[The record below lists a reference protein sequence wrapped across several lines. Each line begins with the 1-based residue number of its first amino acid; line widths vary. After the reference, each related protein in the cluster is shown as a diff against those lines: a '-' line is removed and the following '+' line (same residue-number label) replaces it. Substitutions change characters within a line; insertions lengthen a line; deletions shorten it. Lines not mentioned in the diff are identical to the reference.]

1 MFRPT
6 NTLHVYQLSPA
17 LRQRGRGN
25 PGGLPG
31 ARRHHRPAPHHD
43 GCRRTEGRK
52 RTSKAGTVP
61 FVALRPSTAR
71 LTARTP
77 PRHEGMQPPSLGPSQ
92 APSPRGSWESA
103 LPLSATALPAPAA
116 PVSEWEAAQ
125 HGSGTKGPLS
135 PPRSGGDGSG
145 GRGNLCSPQRRGVG
159 RPTPGRPA
167 AGHPMKWS
175 YRMAP
180 VNQPKDKKHERAH
193 EHGLEEAKSAG
204 KRKLDY
210 KELGNEPQAKR
221 LFVRKASK
229 PPEKIGWS
237 GGGSLVRNNRVLFH
251 QLERHCSIVHYVY
264 QNMLG
269 GAIRAQLRRCL
280 QLPFLRS
287 LASYRL
293 FRTASPFDRRVT
305 CLEWHPTHPSTV
317 AVGSKGGDIILWDHE
332 VLTKTCFIKG
342 IWKMKLHRKKV
353 THVEFN
359 SRCEWLLAT
368 ASVDQTV
375 KIWDLRNIKNKMNFL
390 HVLPHD
396 KPVNAAYFSPT
407 DGAKL
412 LSTDQRSEIRV
423 YSSSDWTKP
432 QHLIPHPHRQFQH
445 LTPIKATWHPRYDL
459 IVAGRYP
466 DPKFPGYTVNE
477 LRTVDVFDG
486 NTGEMVCQL
495 HDPNAS
501 GIISLNKFNPMG
513 DTLASGM
520 GFNILIWSRE
530 EMVAKKQEHL
540 LKAMT
545 EQGIGSWSLSRR
557 GGQRQANPGTSKL
570 KANLLSLEL
579 EEMRTKSNDSKSQGR
594 KQKGKD
600 LEK

>member
-1 MFRPT
+1 MLQALEPFRCRRDIEALCTPVT
-6 NTLHVYQLSPA
+6 ALLAATKTRRIFFCTSFLSC
-17 LRQRGRGN
+17 N
-25 PGGLPG
+25 PGLCG
-31 ARRHHRPAPHHD
+31 AR
-43 GCRRTEGRK
+43 GK
-52 RTSKAGTVP
+52 
-61 FVALRPSTAR
+61 
-71 LTARTP
+71 
-77 PRHEGMQPPSLGPSQ
+77 Q
-92 APSPRGSWESA
+92 
-103 LPLSATALPAPAA
+103 
-116 PVSEWEAAQ
+116 
-125 HGSGTKGPLS
+125 
-135 PPRSGGDGSG
+135 
-145 GRGNLCSPQRRGVG
+145 
-159 RPTPGRPA
+159 
-167 AGHPMKWS
+167 WS
-175 YRMAP
+175 DRMAP
-180 VNQPKDKKHERAH
+180 VNQPKDKKHEKAH
-193 EHGLEEAKSAG
+193 EHRSEEAKSAG

-210 KELGNEPQAKR
+210 EGLENEPLAKK
-221 LFVRKASK
+221 LFLRKTSK
-229 PPEKIGWS
+229 AQEKIGWNR
-237 GGGSLVRNNRVLFH
+237 GGTVMRNTRALFH
-251 QLERHCSIVHYVY
+251 QPKWQCSIVHYVY

-269 GAIRAQLRRCL
+269 GSIRAQLRQCL

-287 LASYRL
+287 LTSYRL

-317 AVGSKGGDIILWDHE
+317 AVGSKGGDIILWDYE

-342 IWKMKLHRKKV
+342 MGAGGAITGMKFNPFNPSQLYTSSVAGSTTLQDFNGNTSRVFTITENWDCWYCSVDVSASCRAVVTGDNLGNVVLLSTSGEEIWKLKLHKKKV

-375 KIWDLRNIKNKMNFL
+375 KIWDLRNIKDKANFL

-412 LSTDQRSEIRV
+412 LSTDQRNEIRV
-423 YSSSDWTKP
+423 YSCSDWTKP

-459 IVAGRYP
+459 IVVGRYP

-477 LRTVDVFDG
+477 LRTVDIFDG

-495 HDPNAS
+495 YDPNAS

-530 EMVAKKQEHL
+530 EMVMKKQEHL

-545 EQGIGSWSLSRR
+545 EQGIGSRSLSRR

-570 KANLLSLEL
+570 KAKLLSWEV
-579 EEMRTKSNDSKSQGR
+579 EEMGTKTKDSKSQGR
-594 KQKGKD
+594 K
-600 LEK
+600 

>member
-1 MFRPT
+1 MKP
-6 NTLHVYQLSPA
+6 
-17 LRQRGRGN
+17 RGRGRL
-25 PGGLPG
+25 PPAVLGRAGG
-31 ARRHHRPAPHHD
+31 A
-43 GCRRTEGRK
+43 
-52 RTSKAGTVP
+52 
-61 FVALRPSTAR
+61 
-71 LTARTP
+71 
-77 PRHEGMQPPSLGPSQ
+77 
-92 APSPRGSWESA
+92 
-103 LPLSATALPAPAA
+103 
-116 PVSEWEAAQ
+116 EAAGAQ
-125 HGSGTKGPLS
+125 
-135 PPRSGGDGSG
+135 RSD
-145 GRGNLCSPQRRGVG
+145 
-159 RPTPGRPA
+159 
-167 AGHPMKWS
+167 
-175 YRMAP
+175 RMAP

-193 EHGLEEAKSAG
+193 EHWPEEAKSAG
-204 KRKLDY
+204 KRKPDY
-210 KELGNEPQAKR
+210 EELGNEPQAKR
-221 LFVRKASK
+221 LFMRKTSK
-229 PPEKIGWS
+229 PPEKIGRS
-237 GGGSLVRNNRVLFH
+237 GGGSMVRNNSVLFH
-251 QLERHCSIVHYVY
+251 QLERQCSIVHYVY

-269 GAIRAQLRRCL
+269 GSIRAQLRQCL

-317 AVGSKGGDIILWDHE
+317 AVGSKGGDIILWDYE

-342 IWKMKLHRKKV
+342 MGAGGAITGMKFNPFNPSQLYTSSVAGTTTLQDFNGNTVRVFTSTEDWDCWYCSVDVSASCRAVVTGDNVGNVVLLSTSGEEIWKLKLHRKKV

-570 KANLLSLEL
+570 KANLLSWEL

-594 KQKGKD
+594 KRKGKD
-600 LEK
+600 LEN

>member
-1 MFRPT
+1 
-6 NTLHVYQLSPA
+6 
-17 LRQRGRGN
+17 
-25 PGGLPG
+25 
-31 ARRHHRPAPHHD
+31 
-43 GCRRTEGRK
+43 
-52 RTSKAGTVP
+52 
-61 FVALRPSTAR
+61 
-71 LTARTP
+71 
-77 PRHEGMQPPSLGPSQ
+77 
-92 APSPRGSWESA
+92 
-103 LPLSATALPAPAA
+103 
-116 PVSEWEAAQ
+116 
-125 HGSGTKGPLS
+125 
-135 PPRSGGDGSG
+135 
-145 GRGNLCSPQRRGVG
+145 
-159 RPTPGRPA
+159 
-167 AGHPMKWS
+167 
-175 YRMAP
+175 MAP
-180 VNQPKDKKHERAH
+180 VNQPKDKECESVYQHWP
-193 EHGLEEAKSAG
+193 EEAKSAG
-204 KRKLDY
+204 KRKADY
-210 KELGNEPQAKR
+210 EKLGNETQTKR
-221 LFVRKASK
+221 LFVRKTSK
-229 PPEKIGWS
+229 PPGKIGWS
-237 GGGSLVRNNRVLFH
+237 GGGSVVRNNRVLSH
-251 QLERHCSIVHYVY
+251 QLEQQRSIVHYVY

-269 GAIRAQLRRCL
+269 GSIRAPLRQCL

-317 AVGSKGGDIILWDHE
+317 AVGSKGGDIILWDYE

-342 IWKMKLHRKKV
+342 KGAGDFLGDIKFSPYEAVKLYVASGDGTLSLQDLESRAVQVISRAPDCGHEHHNVCCWYCSVDVSASCRAVVTGDNVGNVVLLSTSGEEIWKLKLHRKKV

-375 KIWDLRNIKNKMNFL
+375 KIWDLRNIKNKMSFL
-390 HVLPHD
+390 HVLPHE

-412 LSTDQRSEIRV
+412 LSTDQRNEIRV

-432 QHLIPHPHRQFQH
+432 QHLIPHPHRHFQH

-459 IVAGRYP
+459 IVVGRYP
-466 DPKFPGYTVNE
+466 DPKFPEYTMDE

-495 HDPNAS
+495 HDPNAC

-513 DTLASGM
+513 DTLASGT

-545 EQGIGSWSLSRR
+545 EQGIGSWNSSRR

-570 KANLLSLEL
+570 KAKLLSWEL
-579 EEMRTKSNDSKSQGR
+579 DEMRTKNNDSKSKGR
-594 KQKGKD
+594 KRKGKD
-600 LEK
+600 LDK

>member
-1 MFRPT
+1 MKFSPYEAVKLYVASGDG
-6 NTLHVYQLSPA
+6 TLSLQDL
-17 LRQRGRGN
+17 
-25 PGGLPG
+25 
-31 ARRHHRPAPHHD
+31 
-43 GCRRTEGRK
+43 EGRAVQVI
-52 RTSKAGTVP
+52 S
-61 FVALRPSTAR
+61 
-71 LTARTP
+71 
-77 PRHEGMQPPSLGPSQ
+77 H
-92 APSPRGSWESA
+92 APDCG
-103 LPLSATALPAPAA
+103 
-116 PVSEWEAAQ
+116 
-125 HGSGTKGPLS
+125 
-135 PPRSGGDGSG
+135 
-145 GRGNLCSPQRRGVG
+145 
-159 RPTPGRPA
+159 
-167 AGHPMKWS
+167 
-175 YRMAP
+175 
-180 VNQPKDKKHERAH
+180 H
-193 EHGLEEAKSAG
+193 EHHNVCCWYCSVDVSASCRAVVTG
-204 KRKLDY
+204 DN
-210 KELGNEPQAKR
+210 LGNVV
-221 LFVRKASK
+221 LLSTSG
-229 PPEKIGWS
+229 EKI
-237 GGGSLVRNNRVLFH
+237 
-251 QLERHCSIVHYVY
+251 
-264 QNMLG
+264 
-269 GAIRAQLRRCL
+269 
-280 QLPFLRS
+280 
-287 LASYRL
+287 
-293 FRTASPFDRRVT
+293 
-305 CLEWHPTHPSTV
+305 
-317 AVGSKGGDIILWDHE
+317 
-332 VLTKTCFIKG
+332 
-342 IWKMKLHRKKV
+342 WKLKLHRKKV

-359 SRCEWLLAT
+359 SRCEWLMAT

-540 LKAMT
+540 LKTMT

-570 KANLLSLEL
+570 KANLLPWEL
-579 EEMRTKSNDSKSQGR
+579 EEPRTKNNDSKSQGR
-594 KQKGKD
+594 KRKGKD

>member
-1 MFRPT
+1 
-6 NTLHVYQLSPA
+6 
-17 LRQRGRGN
+17 
-25 PGGLPG
+25 
-31 ARRHHRPAPHHD
+31 
-43 GCRRTEGRK
+43 
-52 RTSKAGTVP
+52 
-61 FVALRPSTAR
+61 
-71 LTARTP
+71 
-77 PRHEGMQPPSLGPSQ
+77 
-92 APSPRGSWESA
+92 
-103 LPLSATALPAPAA
+103 
-116 PVSEWEAAQ
+116 
-125 HGSGTKGPLS
+125 
-135 PPRSGGDGSG
+135 
-145 GRGNLCSPQRRGVG
+145 
-159 RPTPGRPA
+159 
-167 AGHPMKWS
+167 
-175 YRMAP
+175 MAP

-193 EHGLEEAKSAG
+193 ERWPEEAKSAG
-204 KRKLDY
+204 KRKPDY
-210 KELGNEPQAKR
+210 EELGNEPQAKR
-221 LFVRKASK
+221 LFVRKTSK
-229 PPEKIGWS
+229 PPEKIGRS
-237 GGGSLVRNNRVLFH
+237 GGGSMVRNNRVLFH
-251 QLERHCSIVHYVY
+251 QLDRQCSIVHYVY

-269 GAIRAQLRRCL
+269 GSIRAQLRQCL

-317 AVGSKGGDIILWDHE
+317 AVGSKGGDIILWDYE

-342 IWKMKLHRKKV
+342 KGPGDSLGDIKFSPYEAVKLYVASGDGTLSLQDLEGRAVQVISRAPDCGHELILCSLGLMLCCCFFCWYCSVDVSASCRAVVTGDNVGNVVLLSTSGEEIWKLKLHRKKV

-477 LRTVDVFDG
+477 LRTVD
-486 NTGEMVCQL
+486 
-495 HDPNAS
+495 
-501 GIISLNKFNPMG
+501 LNKFNPMG

-570 KANLLSLEL
+570 KANLLSWEL

-594 KQKGKD
+594 KRKGKD
-600 LEK
+600 LEN

>member
-1 MFRPT
+1 MKR
-6 NTLHVYQLSPA
+6 
-17 LRQRGRGN
+17 RGRGRL
-25 PGGLPG
+25 PPAVLSRGGG
-31 ARRHHRPAPHHD
+31 A
-43 GCRRTEGRK
+43 
-52 RTSKAGTVP
+52 V
-61 FVALRPSTAR
+61 
-71 LTARTP
+71 
-77 PRHEGMQPPSLGPSQ
+77 
-92 APSPRGSWESA
+92 
-103 LPLSATALPAPAA
+103 
-116 PVSEWEAAQ
+116 
-125 HGSGTKGPLS
+125 
-135 PPRSGGDGSG
+135 
-145 GRGNLCSPQRRGVG
+145 
-159 RPTPGRPA
+159 A
-167 AGHPMKWS
+167 AGAQWLD
-175 YRMAP
+175 RMTP

-193 EHGLEEAKSAG
+193 EHCPEEAKSAG
-204 KRKLDY
+204 KRKLEY
-210 KELGNEPQAKR
+210 EQLGNEPQAKR
-221 LFVRKASK
+221 LFVRKTSK

-237 GGGSLVRNNRVLFH
+237 RGGSVVRNNKVLFH
-251 QLERHCSIVHYVY
+251 QLERQRSIVHYVY

-269 GAIRAQLRRCL
+269 GSIRAQLRQCL

-317 AVGSKGGDIILWDHE
+317 AVGSKGGDIILWDYE

-342 IWKMKLHRKKV
+342 MGAGGAITGMKFNPFNPSQLYTSSVAGTTTLQDFNGNTVRVFTSTEDWDCWYCSVDVSASCRAVVTGDNLGNVVLLSTSGEKIWKLKLHRKKV

-359 SRCEWLLAT
+359 SRCEWLMAT

-540 LKAMT
+540 LKTMT

-570 KANLLSLEL
+570 KANLLPWEL
-579 EEMRTKSNDSKSQGR
+579 EEPRTKNNDSKSQGR
-594 KQKGKD
+594 KRKGKD